1 MSYGPFKGRGDS
13 NVRSDVLGL
22 EKGRKYKLRVR
33 MYGDTTRGVE
43 SCGEVYKNEDEDD
56 VIGDLCTVQAME
68 NGSIKASL
76 QLPAFFVWDI
86 IGRAL
91 CIEEVV
97 TDGDKKACGGSA
109 ARSAGG

>member
-1 MSYGPFKGRGDS
+1 
-13 NVRSDVLGL
+13 
-22 EKGRKYKLRVR
+22 

-76 QLPAFFVWDI
+76 QLRKTFLFGI
-86 IGRAL
+86 SSEEL
-91 CIEEVV
+91 CVSKRWLLMEI
-97 TDGDKKACGGSA
+97 KKACVWRQCSPEAPGWV
-109 ARSAGG
+109 RT